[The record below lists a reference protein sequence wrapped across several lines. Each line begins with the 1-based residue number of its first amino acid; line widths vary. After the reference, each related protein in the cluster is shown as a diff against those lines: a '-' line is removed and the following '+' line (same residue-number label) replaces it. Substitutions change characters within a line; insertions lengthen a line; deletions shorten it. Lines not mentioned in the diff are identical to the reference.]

1 MILFI
6 DDSTAGGGVG
16 GAHRYWRI
24 NGISVSGGNFELSE
38 LRLFDGSVDLTNI
51 TYTSSSV
58 PTLALANLFDGSLA
72 TRCQWSQAVANDA
85 AFWIKADFKVPRAI
99 DVIKMGGFDTANR
112 YPSQFDLQWSDD
124 DSSWTTQASVTG
136 LTYPGNNTLSGAID
150 VDGGGTVTAHR
161 YWRLRNFNVTG
172 VVLEISE
179 LQFFVGS
186 DQALTTV
193 SASNATSSG
202 SLPELVDGSLST
214 FARWSDVTAEGAGF
228 FIKFDFVQGQ
238 AEVDRLKLGAYTDS
252 THYPSQLTVQWSD
265 DNSAWTTAGSL
276 SGLTYP
282 GNNTLS
288 GELIF

>member
-1 MILFI
+1 VILFI
-6 DDSTAGGGVG
+6 DDSTPGGGSG

-24 NGISVSGGNFELSE
+24 NGIAVSGGNFELSE
-38 LRLFDGSVDLTNI
+38 LRLFDGSVDLTQI
-51 TYTSSSV
+51 EYTSSSA
-58 PTLALANLFDGSLA
+58 PTLALSNLFDGSLG
-72 TRCQWSQAVANDA
+72 TRCQWSQSVANDA
-85 AFWIKADFKVPRAI
+85 AFWIKADFKVPRPI

-124 DSSWTTQASVTG
+124 NSSWTTQASITG

-150 VDGGGTVTAHR
+150 VDGGGAVTAHR

-186 DQALTTV
+186 DQVFTTI
-193 SASNATSSG
+193 SSSNAPSIG
-202 SLPELVDGSLST
+202 ALANLVDGSLANLT
-214 FARWSDVTAEGAGF
+214 RWADTTAEGAGF
-228 FIKFDFVQGQ
+228 FIKLDFVQGL

-252 THYPSQLTVQWSD
+252 TLYPTQLTLQWSD
-265 DNSAWTTAGSL
+265 DDSSWTTFGSA

-288 GELIF
+288 GEITF